1 MNKILFL
8 IPHPDDE
15 IVGACKIIKNFQN
28 KKKKIFILFLTNG
41 VIDKNTMWSWDR
53 KKYDH
58 SLNTRLNE
66 MRKSMN
72 ELGVKDYFV
81 QNIPSRN
88 LKNNISTTFKKIKK
102 IIEKNL
108 IDTIFCPSYE
118 GGHQDHDVANFI
130 CSRLKNLCKTF
141 EFAEYNYFGK
151 KINSNSFFDNCKKT
165 EILKLNENDK
175 KFKKKCLRIYKSEKK
190 NLNYVSIAN
199 EVYREL
205 PEHDYKKP
213 PHIGILF
220 YRRFSLFSWHPRVDQ
235 NTPEEVCQKIM
246 QSEIF

>member
-53 KKYDH
+53 KKYDQ

-66 MRKSMN
+66 MKKSMN

-102 IIEKNL
+102 IIEKYL

-130 CSRLKNLCKTF
+130 CSRLKNFCKTF

-151 KINSNSFFDNCKKT
+151 KINSNSFFDNYKKT

-175 KFKKKCLRIYKSEKK
+175 KFKKKCLKIYKSEKK
-190 NLNYVSIAN
+190 NLNYVSISN

-205 PEHDYKKP
+205 PEHDYKNP
-213 PHIGILF
+213 PHSGVLF
-220 YRRFSLFSWHPRVDQ
+220 YRRFSFFSWHPRVDKD
-235 NTPEEVCQKIM
+235 TPEEVCEKIM
-246 QSEIF
+246 QSKIF